1 MAYFEVSFSARYSI
15 CVEAEDAEE
24 AQMLAEQTI
33 DSAIVD
39 VEWECEDVDE
49 IVEEMYYLLV

>member
-1 MAYFEVSFSARYSI
+1 MAYYEVYFSATYSI
-15 CVEAEDAEE
+15 VVEAENEDE

-33 DSAIVD
+33 DSTTVD

>member
-1 MAYFEVSFSARYSI
+1 MGWVTEI
-15 CVEAEDAEE
+15 EDAEE